1 MIQTVDAGLTLDRA
15 YRVCREITTSHYEN
29 FPVASLLLPAKI
41 RRHVYPVYA
50 FARCAD
56 DLADEAGDRDALLQW
71 RELLYRSSQETPDHP
86 VFMALRDTM
95 RKFALPLSL
104 FDDLLSAFL
113 QDLEK
118 NRYADLPE
126 LLEYCRHSAN
136 PVGRIILLLHGYR
149 EERLFAHSDAI
160 CSALQLVNFWQD
172 LSIDLQKN
180 RLYIPRSFLEAYRID
195 EEALFQKVSQDN
207 FREMLKALIETTR
220 GLFRQGFPLLRSL
233 GGRLKWELKFTV
245 LGGLAVLDKIE
256 KLDYNVLQSRPALTK
271 GDWAR
276 IAIEGIVRN
285 LGNVTRNS

>member
-15 YRVCREITTSHYEN
+15 YRVCREITASHYEN

-41 RRHVYPVYA
+41 RRHVYPIYA
-50 FARCAD
+50 FARHAD

-71 RELLYRSSQETPDHP
+71 REFLYQSSQETPGHP
-86 VFMALRDTM
+86 IFMALTDTM
-95 RKFALPLSL
+95 RKFDLPLSL

-126 LLEYCRHSAN
+126 LLEYCRYSAN

-149 EERLFAHSDAI
+149 EEQLFVYSDAI
-160 CSALQLVNFWQD
+160 CTALQLANFWQD

-195 EEALFQKVSQDN
+195 EEALFQKVSHDN

-220 GLFRQGFPLLRSL
+220 GLFRQGLPLLRRIR
-233 GGRLKWELKFTV
+233 GRLKWELKFTV
-245 LGGLAVLDKIE
+245 MGGLAVLDKIE
-256 KLDYNVLQSRPALTK
+256 KLDYNVLQYRPALTR
-271 GDWAR
+271 GDRAR
-276 IAIEGIVRN
+276 IAIKGVVRK
-285 LGNVTRNS
+285 LGSVMRKT

>member
-15 YRVCREITTSHYEN
+15 YRVCREITASHYEN

-41 RRHVYPVYA
+41 RRHVYPIYA
-50 FARCAD
+50 FARHAD

-71 RELLYRSSQETPDHP
+71 REFLYLSSQETPGHP
-86 VFMALRDTM
+86 IFMALTDTM
-95 RKFALPLSL
+95 RKFDLPLSL

-126 LLEYCRHSAN
+126 LLEYCRYSAN

-149 EERLFAHSDAI
+149 EEQLFVYSDAI
-160 CSALQLVNFWQD
+160 CTALQLANFWQD
-172 LSIDLQKN
+172 LSIDLKKD

-195 EEALFQKVSQDN
+195 EEALFQKVSHDN

-220 GLFRQGFPLLRSL
+220 GLFRQGLPLLRRIR
-233 GGRLKWELKFTV
+233 GRLKWELKFTV
-245 LGGLAVLDKIE
+245 MGGLAVLDKIE
-256 KLDYNVLQSRPALTK
+256 KLDYNVLQYRPALTR

-276 IAIEGIVRN
+276 IAIKGVVRK
-285 LGNVTRNS
+285 LGSVMRKT